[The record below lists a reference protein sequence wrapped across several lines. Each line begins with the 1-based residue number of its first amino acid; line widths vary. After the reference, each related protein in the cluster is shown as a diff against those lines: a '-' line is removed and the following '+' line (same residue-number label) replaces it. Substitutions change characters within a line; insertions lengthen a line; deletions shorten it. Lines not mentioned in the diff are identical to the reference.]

1 MQLFISDVLGQV
13 ATTRLTSQVEIAVD
27 NPTAAE
33 AEVEG
38 GAAGLQGFPLLF
50 FCGWV
55 KSFCYHNCRIGG
67 HIYINSLSLF
77 LGFSKGTRVLTHS
90 HVSQIQMFFSFTW
103 MPFGGWGHHKT
114 YIFKVFFAQRSTDK
128 FIDQW
133 INDV

>member
-55 KSFCYHNCRIGG
+55 KSFCYHNWRIGG

-77 LGFSKGTRVLTHS
+77 LGLSQGTRVLTHS
-90 HVSQIQMFFSFTW
+90 HVSQFQMFFSFTW

-114 YIFKVFFAQRSTDK
+114 YIF
-128 FIDQW
+128 
-133 INDV
+133 